1 MAACPFTSR
10 LPSLFKNNY
19 TSSLLKTYS
28 KQCPVASRTM
38 ITTAGSQGT
47 SSKPQQKLADMEEV
61 RLSKGLKLGFMPIK
75 KFRVNGRSQ
84 TKQKDDFG
92 DGRSK
97 ILFIVGYFELLIIII
112 ILIICMN
119 LKGQD
124 FCNPRITEQ
133 T

>member
-47 SSKPQQKLADMEEV
+47 SSKPQQKLADMDEV

-75 KFRVNGRSQ
+75 KYHSIS
-84 TKQKDDFG
+84 
-92 DGRSK
+92 SK
-97 ILFIVGYFELLIIII
+97 R
-112 ILIICMN
+112 
-119 LKGQD
+119 K
-124 FCNPRITEQ
+124 ITN
-133 T
+133 